1 MDKFL
6 EHTAE
11 EFALEESFIN
21 WVKETHPNDINFWN
35 KFLLDHPE
43 KKESMHKARRIVESL
58 NFVDEGEL
66 KIKEDKLWNKI
77 AEATR
82 EEKVVEQKRTSVLRY
97 LLPLAAAAIVGFIV
111 FVNLPQTFTC
121 DTNISSALAET
132 NQIILPDNSVVT
144 VNADSELCYSKADWA
159 NNRIVQLDGEA
170 FFEVEKGSKFL
181 VKTDNGEVEVLGTSF
196 NVYSRDDRFFV
207 QCETGKV
214 EVRSQG
220 KETILMPQESAAL
233 DKSTNELDKIETTLK
248 RSDWRTGTF
257 SYSDEK
263 LGQVLQDVE
272 RTFGVTIEKQ
282 QDINETLYNGEF
294 TSQNVD
300 SALYQILWPLNLEVV
315 KRDDNF
321 KVQRINQ

>member
-11 EFALEESFIN
+11 DFALEESFIN
-21 WVKETHPNDINFWN
+21 WVKETHRNDINLWN
-35 KFLLDHPE
+35 KFLLDNPE
-43 KKESMHKARRIVESL
+43 KKESIHKARRIVESL
-58 NFVDEGEL
+58 NFVDDHEL
-66 KIKEDKLWNKI
+66 KIKEDKIWNKI
-77 AEATR
+77 SEATK
-82 EEKVVEQKRTSVLRY
+82 EEKAIKQKSPSILRY
-97 LLPLAAAAIVGFIV
+97 LLPLAAAAIVGLIV

-121 DTNISSALAET
+121 DTNISSAIAET

-159 NNRIVQLDGEA
+159 NHRIVKLEGEA

-214 EVRSQG
+214 GVRSEG

-233 DKSTNELDKIETTLK
+233 DKSTNKLDIIESTFK

-257 SYSDEK
+257 NYNDEK
-263 LGQVLQDVE
+263 LGHVLQDIE
-272 RTFGVTIEKQ
+272 RTFGVTIEEPSN
-282 QDINETLYNGEF
+282 INETLYNGEF

-300 SALYQILWPLNLEVV
+300 SALYQILWPLNLEVI
-315 KRDDNF
+315 KSDEIF
-321 KVQRINQ
+321 KLQRINH